1 MRKLISIIWEVV
13 SYFIIKAVLFF
24 SCLGMVIMFVVIP
37 IAGILLT
44 LFLIVNG
51 TKGLLSM
58 IILSVFFGVSMYII
72 VIQYKALSVT
82 FERFKSI
89 TPLSERIKAVKNGES
104 DIFERIKREFEP
116 KKHIYIPF
124 ETFEPGGIA
133 SLKSDYVI
141 LHLINEYNSNNDDKI
156 KRQILHRLKGVIN
169 VYIINDRPDNN
180 SYSLSINGER
190 GHVEE
195 YVIDLHEIGEKKYIP
210 IYTKSGIENVYEKG
224 FFCEFDFDKLTKIM
238 FVNFGAC
245 EYEFVNG
252 RKRSNVVDGIIINPN
267 TDNFIIETEIIR
279 PLVRNPIVLN
289 AWEVKNRK

>member
-13 SYFIIKAVLFF
+13 SYFIIKAVLIF
-24 SCLGMVIMFVVIP
+24 CWLGMALMFVVLP
-37 IAGILLT
+37 IGVTLLT

-51 TKGLLSM
+51 AKGSLLM
-58 IILSVFFGVSMYII
+58 IILSVFFGFSMYII
-72 VIQYKALSVT
+72 VIKYKALSVT
-82 FERFKSI
+82 FEKFKSI

-104 DIFERIKREFEP
+104 DIFERIKKDFEP
-116 KKHIYIPF
+116 KEYFRVPF
-124 ETFEPGGIA
+124 ETFEPGSIA
-133 SLKSDYVI
+133 SLESDDVI
-141 LHLINEYNSNNDDKI
+141 LSLMNEYSSNNDDKI

-169 VYIINDRPDNN
+169 VYIINDRQDNN
-180 SYSLSINGER
+180 GYSLSINGER

-195 YVIDLHEIGEKKYIP
+195 YVIDLHEIGGKKYIP
-210 IYTKSGIENVYEKG
+210 IYTKSGIENAHEKG
-224 FFCEFDFDKLTKIM
+224 FFCEFNFDKLTKIM

-289 AWEVKNRK
+289 AWEVKNRN